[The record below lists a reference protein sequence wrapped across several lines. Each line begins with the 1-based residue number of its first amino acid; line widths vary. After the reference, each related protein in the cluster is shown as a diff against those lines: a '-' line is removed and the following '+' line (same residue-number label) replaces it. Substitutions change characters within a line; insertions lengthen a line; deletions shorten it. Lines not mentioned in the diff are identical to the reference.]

1 MGRKGVSITFY
12 ESELEDMP
20 KLKEVEEKYNMPI
33 TPLSMKDVET
43 FEKTVKDALKWV
55 VCFTLK
61 LWFAPSSRLLNAQS
75 VLSCL
80 SPLGKLQSGS
90 LLHVGTVICFHKY
103 VDAAYQGYKNYTGQN
118 SQNHDSDRTDSV
130 GVSKGRIMAQEE
142 ENDDRRGAKKELP
155 LLDSTIS
162 IESITKED
170 SLYND
175 FRHQQLRGMYSLLF
189 C

>member
-43 FEKTVKDALKWV
+43 FEKTVKDALKWA

-61 LWFAPSSRLLNAQS
+61 LWSASSSGLLNAQS

-80 SPLGKLQSGS
+80 SLLGKLQSGS
-90 LLHVGTVICFHKY
+90 LLHVETAMCSPNNA
-103 VDAAYQGYKNYTGQN
+103 DAAYQGYKNYTGQN
-118 SQNHDSDRTDSV
+118 SQNHDSDSTDSV
-130 GVSKGRIMAQEE
+130 GVGKGRIMAQEE
-142 ENDDRRGAKKELP
+142 ENGDRRGAKKELP
-155 LLDSTIS
+155 LLDDTIS

-170 SLYND
+170 SLYNN
-175 FRHQQLRGMYSLLF
+175 FRHQQLRAMYSLLF